1 MPPMYQSYSEFE
13 IIDFRRKGQAMRSWT
28 LKLPADLADE
38 LVAAAQ
44 DRGAPMSAFARQLLA
59 DGFRAYCHSR
69 IETLDFP
76 SRSEILEDLK
86 DLDII

>member
-1 MPPMYQSYSEFE
+1 MYQSYSDFE
-13 IIDFRRKGQAMRSWT
+13 ITDFRKKGQAMRSCT

-38 LVAAAQ
+38 LTAAAQ
-44 DRGAPMSAFARQLLA
+44 DRGAPTSGFARQLLA
-59 DGFRAYCHSR
+59 DGFRAYCYSR

-76 SRSEILEDLK
+76 SRTEILEDLK